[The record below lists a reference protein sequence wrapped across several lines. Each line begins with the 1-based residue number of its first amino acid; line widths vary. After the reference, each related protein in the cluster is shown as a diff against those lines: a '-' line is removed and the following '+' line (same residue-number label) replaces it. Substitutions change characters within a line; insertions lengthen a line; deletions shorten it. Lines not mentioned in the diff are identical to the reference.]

1 MLEQLAPGKEHVVLG
16 KDLDATL
23 RGAAATA
30 PCVLASGDPGFFG
43 IVRALSGADRPT
55 ATSTPRRPRSRSRS
69 RGSGVP
75 WDDAL
80 VVSAHGRDP
89 HAAINAALRHPKV
102 AILTQPGNTEL
113 IVDALAARRPV
124 VAEALGTPDERLA
137 TEPPFNDP
145 NVVIVHEPTAGRATV
160 WPPRTPTRWALPED
174 AFEHRAGMITKAEV
188 RALALAALGPGTG
201 DHVWDVGCGSGAVA
215 IECARLGAA
224 VTAIDQD
231 PDAIALADPQRRR
244 ARRPARHRRSAP
256 RPSRCATSASPT
268 PSSSAAA
275 APPSSTRRREPR
287 RAVVVTLALIDRI
300 APTIE
305 RLVARVRRDRDD
317 AAGQP
322 REAARRR
329 PPPRRRE
336 PGDRD
341 RGAPMK
347 CLGRRGVGCSLGC
360 PPEELR
366 ALIEATL
373 PARRAASRSRP
384 SIAARRSRACSPRP
398 STSASRCTPTP
409 PRRSPRST
417 CPTPSAVVAR
427 HVGTPSVAEAAALL
441 SGTRLLVPK
450 TRSEHATCAVAE
462 CPE

>member
-1 MLEQLAPGKEHVVLG
+1 MLEQLAPGKEHIVLG

-23 RGAAATA
+23 RELVQHDAV
-30 PCVLASGDPGFFG
+30 VLASGDPGFFG
-43 IVRALSGADRPT
+43 IVRALSALAPIHVHPAPSSVALAFARL
-55 ATSTPRRPRSRSRS
+55 
-69 RGSGVP
+69 GVP

-113 IVDALAARRPV
+113 IVEALAHRRPV
-124 VAEALGTPDERLA
+124 VLEALGTPDERLA

-201 DHVWDVGCGSGAVA
+201 DHIWDVGCGSGAVG
-215 IECARLGAA
+215 IECALLGAA

-231 PDAIALADPQRRR
+231 PDAIALATRN
-244 ARRPARHRRSAP
+244 
-256 RPSRCATSASPT
+256 
-268 PSSSAAA
+268 AAA
-275 APPSSTRRREPR
+275 HGVPLATVLGAAPESLQDLREPDAVFVGGGGPAVLDAAARAR
-287 RAVVVTLALIDRI
+287 RAVVVTLALIDRVVTDDR
-300 APTIE
+300 APLAT
-305 RLVARVRRDRDD
+305 VRGDRDN

-322 REAARRR
+322 GEAARGRA
-329 PPPRRRE
+329 PPRRGE
-336 PGDRD
+336 PRDRD
-341 RGAPMK
+341 RGPPMN
-347 CLGRRGVGCSLGC
+347 LVAGVGCSLGC

-373 PARRAASRSRP
+373 PAGELVALATVDRRAQEP
-384 SIAARRSRACSPRP
+384 CMLAAAEHFGVPLRTHA
-398 STSASRCTPTP
+398 AEALAQVDV
-409 PRRSPRST
+409 
-417 CPTPSAVVAR
+417 PTPSAVVAR